1 MQVAKVR
8 VDGARARVLTR
19 EPIPANA
26 SGLTVAFIL
35 SEVWD
40 GLQITCFFKAGDIM
54 RRAEEFSV
62 VGAIIPEDVLKSPG
76 EKLFVGLQGVNR
88 LTKTVIPTIWADL
101 GDILP
106 SAYDESYWDDDDD
119 NVEGDESD
127 SQNVLEKIDALFKI
141 IGDVNELNTEDKD
154 SIVDAINSNA
164 NSIGYIKDSSDIDSF
179 SDVEAALKNNADQV
193 VSTMYAIDF

>member
-8 VDGARARVLTR
+8 VDGARARVLTL
-19 EPIPANA
+19 ESIPANA
-26 SGLTVAFIL
+26 SGLTVAFVL
-35 SEVWD
+35 SDVWD
-40 GLQITCFFKAGDIM
+40 GLQATCLFKAGDIVC
-54 RRAEEFSV
+54 RAEEFSV
-62 VGAIIPEDVLKSPG
+62 VGAIIPKDVLKYPG

-106 SAYDESYWDDDDD
+106 SAYDESYWDDDD
-119 NVEGDESD
+119 NAEGDESGN
-127 SQNVLEKIDALFKI
+127 QNVLEKIDALFKI